1 MPSYNCLLCNKIFNQ
16 KCHYENHISRK
27 KTCIKKNVVKNFLEC
42 PYCEKIFCRKDYFNL
57 HVKQYCKNKKYLD
70 NMELVKEKINNLIM
84 LENTKKIIDDNKKII
99 EIVENYENIIKNN
112 DLIKN
117 ILPSVNINNNNN
129 NKNNGTI
136 NNGILNN
143 TTINNIVQFGKE
155 DISKF
160 NIKDMM
166 NNFTKSTGGNIYPNM
181 LRYINLNPNFP
192 ENNNICMTD
201 LAREI
206 VKIYNGTKFVSK
218 KFKNVKDEILNTIN
232 NHIMNM
238 CDTYMEDP
246 KIKKTENI
254 LKIIKTNN
262 ISTKLIN
269 NDDITPL
276 LTIKKIKNKDEN
288 TLLNSSDDDSVSE
301 YLDEAGE
308 KELIRLENKRQGLQE
323 ITINK
328 IKDEL
333 YNNRDLIEK
342 KNKN

>member
-1 MPSYNCLLCNKIFNQ
+1 
-16 KCHYENHISRK
+16 
-27 KTCIKKNVVKNFLEC
+27 
-42 PYCEKIFCRKDYFNL
+42 
-57 HVKQYCKNKKYLD
+57 
-70 NMELVKEKINNLIM
+70 

-181 LRYINLNPNFP
+181 LRYINLNPN
-192 ENNNICMTD
+192 
-201 LAREI
+201 
-206 VKIYNGTKFVSK
+206 GTKFVSK

-308 KELIRLENKRQGLQE
+308 KELIRLE
-323 ITINK
+323 
-328 IKDEL
+328 
-333 YNNRDLIEK
+333 
-342 KNKN
+342 